1 MGLLTR
7 LFGRDK
13 NAARDSEMLYQSLLA
28 QSRQPEFFGK
38 DRQPD
43 SYEGRIDVLSMHV
56 GLVLRRLRQLGEQ
69 GERLAQA
76 LFDTMVDD
84 FDIALREESLT
95 DKAVSRRI
103 KPIIEL
109 FYARVK
115 IYDAYA
121 DGSETEIQPVA
132 ETEFSSEF
140 SRKYS
145 QYVKAFSEYLAN
157 LELPDLALASI
168 QYPKIS

>member
-7 LFGRDK
+7 LLGRDK
-13 NAARDSEMLYQSLLA
+13 NAARDSERLYQSLLA
-28 QSRQPEFFGK
+28 QSRQPGFFGT

-43 SYEGRIDVLSMHV
+43 SYEGRVDVLSMHV

-69 GERLAQA
+69 GERLEQA

-103 KPIIEL
+103 N
-109 FYARVK
+109 R
-115 IYDAYA
+115 
-121 DGSETEIQPVA
+121 
-132 ETEFSSEF
+132 SSNCF
-140 SRKYS
+140 MP
-145 QYVKAFSEYLAN
+145 A
-157 LELPDLALASI
+157 
-168 QYPKIS
+168 